1 MRYLDLIRVKV
12 NIPFSSIFHFAMRE
26 IQTRLA
32 RMILTNDGKVI
43 EVHYREGM
51 DLDVEG
57 LMEVQL
63 RRGELTTER
72 CGMIAFFQAG
82 TLAELSVMDVDFFGL
97 TNANAQLVAL
107 AIVSQDDLGNA
118 MSSIYYAYNPQTFPT
133 RMFRDEAL
141 ARAWI
146 AECLALEG

>member
-1 MRYLDLIRVKV
+1 MQEL
-12 NIPFSSIFHFAMRE
+12 H
-26 IQTRLA
+26 TRLA
-32 RMILTNDGKVI
+32 HMFLSTEGRVM

-51 DLDVEG
+51 DLDVPG
-57 LMEVQL
+57 LLEVQQ

-72 CGMIAFFQAG
+72 CAMIAFFRSG

-107 AIVSQDDLGNA
+107 AIVTQDELGNA

-133 RMFRDEAL
+133 RMFRGEQE

-146 AECLALEG
+146 ADELAKEGLSP